1 MFKYLFLFF
10 PLLLHFRIHA
20 QVLESSEENS
30 RLSDHKEVV
39 LEEEISIK
47 ARIEKLRKPYELTN
61 KELNILRN
69 NWLEKNKEGGVVD
82 GYRVQI
88 AVGPKDSIYT
98 WNEQFVEQFP
108 DIPTY
113 MLFSPPSFKLRVG
126 NFYGP
131 WAFWEANILTNRLK
145 DAYTS
150 AIYVKEKIRIEDLKK
165 NNGRQS
171 EDKSIK

>member
-10 PLLLHFRIHA
+10 FIIFYFIIHE
-20 QVLESSEENS
+20 QLLESSEENS
-30 RLSDHKEVV
+30 HLSDHKQVV

-61 KELNILRN
+61 KELNVLRN

-108 DIPTY
+108 NIPTY

-131 WAFWEANILTNRLK
+131 WAF
-145 DAYTS
+145 
-150 AIYVKEKIRIEDLKK
+150 
-165 NNGRQS
+165 
-171 EDKSIK
+171 